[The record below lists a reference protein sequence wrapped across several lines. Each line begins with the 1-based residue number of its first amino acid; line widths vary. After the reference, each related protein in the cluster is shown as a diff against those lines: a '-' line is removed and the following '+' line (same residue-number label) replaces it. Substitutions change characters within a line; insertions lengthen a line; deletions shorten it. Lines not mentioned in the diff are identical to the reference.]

1 MMTLAYWFGHTLF
14 KTLARGL
21 FNYQVIGRERL
32 NLESG
37 ALLVCNHASFVDPP
51 LVGVAF
57 DEEIYYLARKTLMS
71 NSIARKIYKA
81 WNTIPVD
88 QERPDMT
95 SLKTVIKLLKQGEK
109 VLIFPEG
116 TRSEDGKL
124 KKGQP
129 GVGLIVAKAGVPV
142 IPMRL
147 FGTNEAM
154 PVGSSAFHPAEVTLV
169 VGEPWYYDPQ
179 KYADSGKDLY
189 ASISD
194 DLMAEIAK
202 IQL

>member
-14 KTLARGL
+14 KTLAHGL
-21 FNYQVIGRERL
+21 FNYRVIGRERL
-32 NLESG
+32 QLEGG

-57 DEEIYYLARKTLMS
+57 DEEIYFLARKTLMS
-71 NSIARKIYKA
+71 NPLSKAVYKA

-109 VLIFPEG
+109 VLVFPEG
-116 TRSEDGKL
+116 SRSENGAIQR
-124 KKGQP
+124 GQP
-129 GVGLIVAKAGVPV
+129 GVGLIVAKANVPV

-154 PVGSSAFHPAEVTLV
+154 PVGSSVFHPAEITLV
-169 VGEPWYYDPQ
+169 IGEPWKYDPS
-179 KYADSGKDLY
+179 KYANSGKDLY
-189 ASISD
+189 SAISE
-194 DLMAEIAK
+194 DLMSEIAK
-202 IQL
+202 IQI